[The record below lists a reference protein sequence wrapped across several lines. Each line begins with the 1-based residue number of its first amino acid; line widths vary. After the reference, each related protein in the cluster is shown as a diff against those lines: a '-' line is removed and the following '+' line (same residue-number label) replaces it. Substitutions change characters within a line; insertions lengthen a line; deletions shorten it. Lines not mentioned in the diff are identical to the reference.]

1 MMVNILIAID
11 FMLKQ
16 YIVIG
21 SIVALGLVVLL
32 VAFTAVKSYRDKA
45 TYENESLP
53 SLVEVGLADFEEVEE
68 EESEDDSISA
78 FDFED
83 EEESSFQDD
92 SANSILAD
100 ANRTTQI
107 ENERRTKQRIGLFG
121 KNKSNKH

>member
-1 MMVNILIAID
+1 MMINILIAID

-32 VAFTAVKSYRDKA
+32 VAFTVVKSYRDKS

-68 EESEDDSISA
+68 EDNEDDRISA